1 MLILKVLLLSII
13 LLAISM
19 VFLATQM
26 ILKKGGRFP
35 NTSIGKNKHMREL
48 GITCPKCEEE
58 ANCVLARKKAEQ
70 EASLA

>member
-1 MLILKVLLLSII
+1 MLILKVLILSII

-26 ILKKGGRFP
+26 ILKKGGKFP

-48 GITCPKCEEE
+48 GISCPKCEEE
-58 ANCVLARKKAEQ
+58 AKCVLARKQAEK
-70 EASLA
+70 ETALA